1 MLTTPSDYI
10 EQINITTDELL
21 LLDLITQFCRLHYN
35 TEHGLIFDLIQK
47 ARPIASKRNLEK
59 NLLIFD
65 TYIAFHKWHS
75 GETETTKKIIDE
87 IRPSLLKKGLLAE
100 YGLSIIIITLIEWSK
115 GNVETCFNLINDASE
130 TIQKYPNNAD
140 AQIRLHWLRGV
151 IYFDLNELELSLE
164 HYKNVLKNKFVSF
177 EDISLNNYTKVGI
190 ASIYSKTNKLDKA
203 KKLFEET
210 KNISE
215 KFNMWMI
222 EARSLHE
229 LSLINLK
236 KDELKI
242 ATAQITRSLEIRKK
256 HNATPA
262 IVSSLI
268 TLSDILFK
276 DEKWIEAID
285 ILIEADKICSNKSL
299 LPKKAIVAKKLC
311 EIYELQQSF
320 DKAFH
325 YLKTYN
331 SINEDLK
338 QSNSNS
344 LQFLQVKYQMIKAL
358 KEKEIKNRMNIEL
371 QYAYNTI
378 LEQKD
383 KIEKQNEEKAILLKE
398 IHHRVKNNLQIITSL
413 LSLQSLEF
421 NDEALKKLYKS
432 SQLRIKSM
440 ALIHEMLY
448 KSENLSTIDYHNYL
462 EELIHSLLSTYTNPD
477 LDISVN
483 FDADSIQLELDIAIP
498 LGLIIN
504 EIITNSLKYAFKG
517 RSNGEINVSFKVKK
531 NTYELSIGDNGVG
544 FDPSKQKNNSLG
556 TKLISNLTMQFNGKL
571 TQSNGVGTSYCI
583 IIPCQP

>member
-1 MLTTPSDYI
+1 MLITPSDYI
-10 EQINITTDELL
+10 EQIKITTDELR

-35 TEHGLIFDLIQK
+35 TEHSLIFDLIQK
-47 ARPIASKRNLEK
+47 ARPIASKRNLEN
-59 NLLIFD
+59 NLLIFE

-75 GETETTKKIIDE
+75 GEIETTKKIINQ
-87 IRPSLLKKGLLAE
+87 ICPSLLEKGLMAE
-100 YGLSIIIITLIEWSK
+100 YGLCIIIITLIEWSK

-130 TIQKYPNNAD
+130 TIQKYPNHAD

-164 HYKNVLKNKFVSF
+164 HYKNVLNNKFVSF

-190 ASIYSKTNKLDKA
+190 ASIYSKTNKLVKA

-210 KNISE
+210 KNVAE
-215 KFNMWMI
+215 KFNMWMV

-236 KDELKI
+236 KDELNI
-242 ATAQITRSLEIRKK
+242 AREQISKSLEIRKE

-268 TLSDILFK
+268 TLSDILYRDK
-276 DEKWIEAID
+276 KWNDAIAT
-285 ILIEADKICSNKSL
+285 LIEADKICSKKSL

-311 EIYELQQSF
+311 EIYELLEAF

-331 SINEDLK
+331 NINEDLK

-462 EELIHSLLSTYTNPD
+462 EELIHSLLNTYTNPD

-483 FDADSIQLELDIAIP
+483 FEADSIQLELDIAIP

-517 RSNGEINVSFKVKK
+517 RSNGEINVSFKIKN
-531 NTYELSIGDNGVG
+531 NTYELNIGDNGIG
-544 FDPSKQKNNSLG
+544 FDPTKQKTNSLG
-556 TKLISNLTMQFNGKL
+556 TKLISNLTMQFNGRL
-571 TQSNGVGTSYCI
+571 NQSNGVGTNYCI
-583 IIPCQP
+583 SIPCQP

>member
-1 MLTTPSDYI
+1 MLITPSDYI

-47 ARPIASKRNLEK
+47 ARPIASKRKLEN
-59 NLLIFD
+59 NLLIFE

-75 GETETTKKIIDE
+75 GETETTKKIIAE

-100 YGLSIIIITLIEWSK
+100 YGLCIIIITLIEWSK

-151 IYFDLNELELSLE
+151 IYFDLNEMELSLE
-164 HYKNVLKNKFVSF
+164 HYKNVLKNKSVSF

-190 ASIYSKTNKLDKA
+190 ASIYSKTNKLVKA

-210 KNISE
+210 KNIAE

-236 KDELKI
+236 KDELNI
-242 ATAQITRSLEIRKK
+242 AKVQITKSLEIRKK
-256 HNATPA
+256 YNATPA

-268 TLSDILFK
+268 TLSDIHYR
-276 DEKWIEAID
+276 DEKWNEAIAT
-285 ILIEADKICSNKSL
+285 LIEADKICSKKSL

-311 EIYELQQSF
+311 EIYELQQSY

-331 SINEDLK
+331 NINEDLK

-517 RSNGEINVSFKVKK
+517 RSNGEINVSFKVRN
-531 NTYELSIGDNGVG
+531 NTYELTIGDNGVG

-571 TQSNGVGTSYCI
+571 TQSNGVGTNYCI
-583 IIPCQP
+583 SIPCQL